1 MISLKLHNILFINS
15 TSFSANVTG
24 RLLFLVTYSE
34 LTVLVALLL
43 QLGIGKHSNYFESFC
58 YLVGC
63 SLFLYISFCSSVF
76 EFVLPHS
83 FPFLVNVLHL
93 PGFCEKLGTEVQFA
107 QGLGS
112 DWRKDKLHS
121 LWNLDLPR
129 PSFLVWCIFLRL
141 LHFFYN
147 AQWWN

>member
-1 MISLKLHNILFINS
+1 M
-15 TSFSANVTG
+15 TG

-34 LTVLVALLL
+34 LTVLVAL
-43 QLGIGKHSNYFESFC
+43 GKHPNYFESFC

-83 FPFLVNVLHL
+83 FPFLVNVVLDL
-93 PGFCEKLGTEVQFA
+93 PGFCEKLGAEVQFA

-112 DWRKDKLHS
+112 D
-121 LWNLDLPR
+121 
-129 PSFLVWCIFLRL
+129 
-141 LHFFYN
+141 
-147 AQWWN
+147 